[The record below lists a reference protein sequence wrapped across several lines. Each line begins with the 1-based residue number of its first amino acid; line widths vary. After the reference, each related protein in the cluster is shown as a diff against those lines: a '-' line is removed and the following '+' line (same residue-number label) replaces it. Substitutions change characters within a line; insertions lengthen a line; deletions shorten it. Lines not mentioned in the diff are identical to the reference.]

1 MKFAI
6 IAAGDGSRL
15 LDGGILTP
23 KPLICPNGETLTDRL
38 IRIFLANQAESISII
53 VNRQMPAVYEHLCS
67 LRLPVPLH
75 IIYKST
81 LSSMHSF
88 HELSSTLENGKF
100 CLTTVDTVFNEN
112 EFARYIQAFE
122 QSKVD
127 GLLAV
132 TDFIDDEKPLYV
144 ETDGQMM
151 IQGFHDALFPGIRFV
166 SGGIYCLH
174 PNSLPILQT
183 SVEAGMQKMRNYQR
197 QLIKSGLR
205 LQACPFSK
213 IIDIDRQE
221 DILKAK
227 DFLNEQ
233 NKIK

>member
-6 IAAGDGSRL
+6 IAAGEGSRL
-15 LDGGILTP
+15 LSGGVKTP
-23 KPLICPNGETLTDRL
+23 KPLVCPNGETLIDRL

-53 VNRQMPAVYEHLCS
+53 VNRQMLVVYEHLCS
-67 LRLPVPLH
+67 LRLSVPLH
-75 IIYKST
+75 ITYKST

-88 HELSSTLENGKF
+88 YELSSTLEGGKF
-100 CLTTVDTVFNEN
+100 CLTTVDTIFKED
-112 EFARYIQAFE
+112 EFARYIEAFD
-122 QSKVD
+122 QSEAD

-132 TDFIDDEKPLYV
+132 TDYIDDEKPLYV

-151 IQGFHDALFPGIRFV
+151 ICGFHDVVFPGACFV
-166 SGGIYCLH
+166 SGGVYCLRQ
-174 PNSLPILQT
+174 NSLPILKK

-205 LQACPFSK
+205 LQAYPFSK

-233 NKIK
+233 NKIR